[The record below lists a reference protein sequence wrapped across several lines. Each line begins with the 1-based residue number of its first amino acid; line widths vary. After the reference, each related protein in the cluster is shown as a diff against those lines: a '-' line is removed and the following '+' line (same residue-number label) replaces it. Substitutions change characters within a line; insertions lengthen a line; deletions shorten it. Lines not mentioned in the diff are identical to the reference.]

1 MVRIPPISTVK
12 LKQAV
17 AAIAVHGNGELTLT
31 ELGEPSEVG
40 PGGVAFLISEKFLN
54 DVPHTK
60 ASALVTQ
67 SKFAKKVLTRIP
79 ATVGICIECDDA
91 YLGLA
96 HFTKIIRDMDP
107 VSDWQLDG
115 PAEIPLHPSASIDP
129 TARLGPGVIVSE
141 RVSIGAGSTVL
152 GNAAIGPEV
161 RIGRDCV
168 IFPGVVI
175 YPRTTVGDRVRVHA
189 NAVLGSDGFGYARA
203 SHQSVK
209 IWHIGRLVIGDD
221 VEIGSGTTIDRGTI
235 KDTIIENG
243 VKIDNLVHI
252 GHNGHIKAHAT
263 ICAQVG
269 TAGNVTIGYGAIMG
283 GQVGVAD
290 KLVIGDHA
298 MVGPLS
304 GVAKDV
310 KPGEQVMG
318 GLRAIPVREWRKL
331 VVLVEQLPELY
342 RRVRKL
348 ERPRD
353 KTPTT
358 NTLSKSRVSRER
370 K

>member
-1 MVRIPPISTVK
+1 MVSIPPISTVK

-17 AAIAVHGNGELTLT
+17 AATAVHGSGEFTLT

-40 PGGVAFLISEKFLN
+40 TGGVAFLISEKFLN

-67 SKFAKKVLTRIP
+67 SKFAKKVLAKIP

-96 HFTKIIRDMDP
+96 HFTKMIRDMDP

-115 PAEIPLHPSASIDP
+115 PVEIPLHPSASIDP
-129 TARLGPGVIVSE
+129 TARLGPGVIVSA
-141 RVSIGAGSTVL
+141 RASIGAGSVVL
-152 GNAAIGPEV
+152 GNAVIGPEV

-175 YPRTTVGDRVRVHA
+175 YPRTTLGDRVRVHA

-203 SHQSVK
+203 SHESVK
-209 IWHIGRLVIGDD
+209 IWHIGKLVVGDD
-221 VEIGSGTTIDRGTI
+221 VEIGAGTTIDRGTI

-252 GHNGHIKAHAT
+252 GHNGYVKAHAT
-263 ICAQVG
+263 VCAQVG
-269 TAGNVTIGYGAIMG
+269 TAGNVTIGYGAIVG
-283 GQVGVAD
+283 GKVGVAD

-298 MVGPLS
+298 MVGPMS
-304 GVAKDV
+304 GVARDV
-310 KPGEQVMG
+310 KPREQVMG
-318 GLRAIPVREWRKL
+318 GLRAIHLREWRKL
-331 VVLVEQLPELY
+331 VVLIEQLPELY
-342 RRVRKL
+342 RRVRNL
-348 ERPRD
+348 EGPRD
-353 KTPTT
+353 KAPTT
-358 NTLSKSRVSRER
+358 NASKKSKGSRER